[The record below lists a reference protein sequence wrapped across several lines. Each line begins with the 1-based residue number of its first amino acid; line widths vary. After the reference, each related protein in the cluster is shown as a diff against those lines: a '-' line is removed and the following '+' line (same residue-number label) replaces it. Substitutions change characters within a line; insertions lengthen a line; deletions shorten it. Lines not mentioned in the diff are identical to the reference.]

1 MNDPVQRQ
9 LPDLS
14 TDQQGAVDAPQRL
27 LSQFLPRLVVGQ
39 TLGVAFLTVMVTLG
53 GLVTQRSQ
61 LFALLPLG
69 AIAVVVG
76 LVAYGLLR
84 RNQVRAGGYIF
95 FLGTSVAITANV
107 LVRGYQDA
115 SIMYYL
121 WPILGGIMIMEAGD
135 GLVVALGSG
144 GLFLSVVIL
153 QQLGYQVP
161 PLPFDF
167 QEEGLL
173 TAGSA
178 VMMFFLLGLLA
189 RLASQT
195 LGRAIQSTRR
205 YSDELEKQR
214 EQLEQTVVQR
224 TRELV
229 RRSNY
234 LEATTTVAREAA
246 SMLNLQQLLTQVT
259 RLISERFD
267 CYHIGI
273 FMLDST
279 QQWAELQAAS
289 SEGGQKMLARNHR
302 LRVGSQGIVG
312 YVTEHGVPRI
322 ALDVGTDAV
331 FFDNPDLP
339 ETRSEVALPLQAR
352 GEIIGAVDMQ
362 STEPLAFGEEDIA
375 VLQTLADQ
383 IALAINNARLFEQ
396 AQAAVEIERRAAGEI
411 AGQAWQNLLRSQAKT
426 LAYIRRSDGLKMA
439 DATFQ
444 PAALPFTGKPTPVQ
458 DEPTR
463 LIVPIKVR
471 DQVVGVIDANQPEGE
486 WTPER
491 VALVET
497 LTEQLGVALESA
509 RLYQDTQRR
518 AARERAIREI
528 SDEMQR
534 ATDMDSL
541 LRIAAE
547 ALNRTLHSSR
557 VYVSLEES
565 EQPEAGDLEMGE
577 GES

>member
-1 MNDPVQRQ
+1 MNDPAQRQ
-9 LPDLS
+9 LSDLS

-27 LSQFLPRLVVGQ
+27 LFQFLPRLVVGQ
-39 TLGVAFLTVMVTLG
+39 TVGIAFLTVMVTVG

-135 GLVVALGSG
+135 GLLVALGSG

-167 QEEGLL
+167 QTEALL

-246 SMLNLQQLLTQVT
+246 SMLNLQQLLTQVA

-267 CYHIGI
+267 CYHSGI
-273 FMLDST
+273 FMLDT
-279 QQWAELQAAS
+279 TRQWAELQAAS
-289 SEGGQKMLARNHR
+289 SEEGQQMLARSHR
-302 LRVGSQGIVG
+302 LQVGSQGIVG
-312 YVTEHGVPRI
+312 YVTGHGVPRI
-322 ALDVGTDAV
+322 ASDVGADAV

-352 GEIIGAVDMQ
+352 GEIIGALDMQ

-396 AQAAVEIERRAAGEI
+396 AQAAVDAERRAAGEI
-411 AGQAWQNLLRSQAKT
+411 AGQAWHDLLRSQAKT
-426 LAYIRRSDGLKMA
+426 LAYIRRQEGLIAA
-439 DATFQ
+439 DATFKP
-444 PAALPFTGKPTPVQ
+444 PAPPSTGKPTPVQ

-471 DQVVGVIDANQPEGE
+471 DQVVGVIDANRPEGE

-491 VALVET
+491 IALVET

-518 AARERAIREI
+518 AAREQLVGQVTARMRE
-528 SDEMQR
+528 SLDMETVLRTAVNEMRQ
-534 ATDMDSL
+534 
-541 LRIAAE
+541 
-547 ALNRTLHSSR
+547 ALG
-557 VYVSLEES
+557 LEGVIVQLA
-565 EQPEAGDLEMGE
+565 QPEA
-577 GES
+577 ESDAGVA

>member
-1 MNDPVQRQ
+1 MNDSARQ
-9 LPDLS
+9 QPSNLS
-14 TDQQGAVDAPQRL
+14 SDQQGAVEAPRRL
-27 LSQFLPRLVVGQ
+27 LFQFLPRLVVGQ
-39 TLGVAFLTVMVTLG
+39 TVGIAFLTVMVTVG

-84 RNQVRAGGYIF
+84 RNQVRAGGYTF

-121 WPILGGIMIMEAGD
+121 WPILGGIIIMEAGD
-135 GLVVALGSG
+135 GLLIALGSG

-153 QQLGYQVP
+153 QQLGYHVP

-167 QEEGLL
+167 QTEGLL

-178 VMMFFLLGLLA
+178 VMMFFLLGLVA
-189 RLASQT
+189 RLASQA
-195 LGRAIQSTRR
+195 LGRAVQSARR
-205 YSDELEKQR
+205 YADELEKQR

-246 SMLNLQQLLTQVT
+246 SMLNLQQLLTQVA

-267 CYHIGI
+267 CYHTGI
-273 FMLDST
+273 FILDT
-279 QQWAELQAAS
+279 TRQWAELQAAS
-289 SEGGQKMLARNHR
+289 SEGGQKMLARRHR
-302 LRVGSQGIVG
+302 LQVGSQGIVG
-312 YVTEHGVPRI
+312 YVTGRGVPRI
-322 ALDVGTDAV
+322 ALDVGADAV

-352 GEIIGAVDMQ
+352 GEIIGALDMQ
-362 STEPLAFGEEDIA
+362 STEPLAFGEEDSA

-383 IALAINNARLFEQ
+383 IALAINNARLFEL
-396 AQAAVEIERRAAGEI
+396 AQAAVDAERRAVGEI
-411 AGQAWQNLLRSQAKT
+411 AGQAWHDLLRSQDKP
-426 LAYIRRSDGLKMA
+426 LAYIRRQEGLVPA
-439 DATFQ
+439 DATFK
-444 PAALPFTGKPTPVQ
+444 PPTLPSSGKPTPVQ
-458 DEPTR
+458 GEPTR

-471 DQVVGVIDANQPEGE
+471 DQVVGVIDANRPEGE

-518 AARERAIREI
+518 AAREQLVGQVTARMRE
-528 SDEMQR
+528 SLDMETVLRTAVNEMRQ
-534 ATDMDSL
+534 
-541 LRIAAE
+541 
-547 ALNRTLHSSR
+547 AL
-557 VYVSLEES
+557 SLEGVIVQLARPEVES
-565 EQPEAGDLEMGE
+565 DAGV
-577 GES
+577 S